1 MTLGSTWS
9 FENNDLV
16 KADIIAK
23 YGSDF
28 VVVKP
33 LARPFKTDRDTL
45 DDLNTV
51 SKLATQSLKMYESK
65 YFQCDH

>member
-51 SKLATQSLKMYESK
+51 RK
-65 YFQCDH
+65 

>member
-51 SKLATQSLKMYESK
+51 SKLATKSLKMYESK
-65 YFQCDH
+65 YFQCGH